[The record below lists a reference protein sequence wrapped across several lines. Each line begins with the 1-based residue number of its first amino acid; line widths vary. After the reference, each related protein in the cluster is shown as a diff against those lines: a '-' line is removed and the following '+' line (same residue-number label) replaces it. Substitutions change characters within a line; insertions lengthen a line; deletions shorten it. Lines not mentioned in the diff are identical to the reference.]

1 MASNQNDAIF
11 STAAISGLSVN
22 QRLHFQ
28 SPLFVLCCSSFGLF
42 PISSLSFVT
51 NARMLIGLWCAN
63 TVLLQES
70 ISYWWVTCEK
80 KNISLFCIILTQCT
94 WRHQGMTRMNFV
106 FPFVFKR
113 NTMTNFILNFIQ
125 LLDASER
132 VLKYLIIT
140 QIYDNIQIISF

>member
-80 KNISLFCIILTQCT
+80 KSISVFCIILTQCT
-94 WRHQGMTRMNFV
+94 WRHQGMTRTNFV
-106 FPFVFKR
+106 FPVVFKR
-113 NTMTNFILNFIQ
+113 NWSHVFVTLWDKEKENSPKKT
-125 LLDASER
+125 ASSLCF
-132 VLKYLIIT
+132 VLSLKKVPF
-140 QIYDNIQIISF
+140 S